1 MWRKQ
6 LTLLLFLVFMMTDP
20 IPFQAQAMP
29 NPTSFYGDV
38 KRIVLDNGL
47 VILLK
52 PARKANTVSIYL
64 AVKSGS
70 ADESRWQGSGLSHF
84 VEHMFFKG
92 TQTRDKGTIEK
103 QVREMGG
110 YINAYTSHDTTVFYL
125 SVLSNHLEGAIDLMY
140 DAAFHP
146 TFDAGELDK
155 EREVI
160 LSEMRMNEDRLSRKA
175 LVTLWE
181 LTFRKHPYRHPV
193 IGYPALFKKVTRED
207 LAAFFKQYYTP
218 NNMVFSVVGDMDP
231 AAAEQLI
238 RERFG
243 KEARGVG
250 PDASHGKEPHQS
262 SPRRSV
268 IYKPAQHARLMI
280 GFPSVPLTHP
290 DSGTLDLL
298 AQILGEDA
306 SSRLHQIIKEEEQR
320 VLEIGAFNSTLVEGG
335 LIAVDALLVPD
346 QVALARESILREF
359 QRIQKKGVTAEEL
372 GRAKQQTLGDYYHHW
387 ETHSAMAHDL
397 VANEVYTGDY
407 RYSEHYVE
415 QIKAVTVEDV
425 QRVAKQYLDTNRL
438 NEVLLLPEHAKT
450 DAPPDQLPVEPLFEK
465 IERVVLPNGMRVL
478 LLEDHSTPMTYAQVA
493 FLGGVLLENEQNNG
507 INALLSELLI
517 RGTRTKNQKQIA
529 QAVSGWGGDLG
540 SYSGQNS
547 YGISL
552 SFLSEFHEPA
562 LALLED
568 ILQKPAFHAEEFLK
582 VKKDQLEALLAEKED
597 IFTHANR
604 ELLKGIYQSHPYRL
618 NPLGTEASLGKVT
631 RQDAI
636 DFYETTLDPKRM
648 VVAVFGDIDA
658 KKMRDRLKKS
668 LGVMAAPMA
677 SKKEEPAEERI
688 DAVRDIHS
696 TVPRAQ
702 AVGMLAFNGVPVTDE
717 RPPGRVKSATSG
729 PTSFPPC
736 ARPPATTSPSC
747 CRASTPRS
755 WTCFSHT
762 SPTPWSPM
770 RTPS

>member
-52 PARKANTVSIYL
+52 PARKANTISIYL

-397 VANEVYTGDY
+397 AANEVYTGDY

-415 QIKAVTVEDV
+415 LIKAVNVEDV

-450 DAPPDQLPVEPLFEK
+450 DAPPDQLAVEPLFEK

-478 LLEDHSTPMTYAQVA
+478 LLEDHSTPMTYR
-493 FLGGVLLENEQNNG
+493 
-507 INALLSELLI
+507 
-517 RGTRTKNQKQIA
+517 RG
-529 QAVSGWGGDLG
+529 
-540 SYSGQNS
+540 
-547 YGISL
+547 
-552 SFLSEFHEPA
+552 
-562 LALLED
+562 
-568 ILQKPAFHAEEFLK
+568 
-582 VKKDQLEALLAEKED
+582 
-597 IFTHANR
+597 
-604 ELLKGIYQSHPYRL
+604 
-618 NPLGTEASLGKVT
+618 
-631 RQDAI
+631 
-636 DFYETTLDPKRM
+636 
-648 VVAVFGDIDA
+648 
-658 KKMRDRLKKS
+658 
-668 LGVMAAPMA
+668 
-677 SKKEEPAEERI
+677 
-688 DAVRDIHS
+688 
-696 TVPRAQ
+696 
-702 AVGMLAFNGVPVTDE
+702 
-717 RPPGRVKSATSG
+717 
-729 PTSFPPC
+729 
-736 ARPPATTSPSC
+736 SC
-747 CRASTPRS
+747 
-755 WTCFSHT
+755 
-762 SPTPWSPM
+762 
-770 RTPS
+770 